1 MRQKINVG
9 ASRRRV
15 MRTLIAFLAAAL
27 VPSVIAAI
35 ATPLAPTP
43 DIPGTIGL
51 VPVFLFF
58 SALPTIVFGLPMYL
72 LLHHFRL
79 VRFWSTSGV
88 GFCIGALMAVMTRSP
103 GTARER
109 EILIMAATGAV
120 SGLVFWLV
128 WRPGH
133 ATSTPK

>member
-1 MRQKINVG
+1 MRQNIIVG

-79 VRFWSTSGV
+79 VRFWSTTKEKNNK
-88 GFCIGALMAVMTRSP
+88 GAKKTKKTHTPR
-103 GTARER
+103 TASER
-109 EILIMAATGAV
+109 EI
-120 SGLVFWLV
+120 
-128 WRPGH
+128 
-133 ATSTPK
+133 